1 MVNRTS
7 DPRDADQ
14 PLLSIIIPAFNEA
27 ERLPS
32 TLQRIMDFV
41 RTRNAVIEVVV
52 VDNGSSDGTRDIVS
66 DFAARYPAVRYLF
79 EGVRGKGAAVRTG
92 MMDGRGMYLLIC
104 DADLAVPIAEVDNFL
119 QELGDYD
126 IVIGSRE
133 AEGAKRFGEPF
144 HRHLMGRI
152 FNFIV
157 RTLLLP
163 GLHDTQC
170 GFKCFRR
177 IAARDLFSL
186 STIDGWSFDAE
197 ILYIARQR
205 HYRIA
210 ELPVT
215 WYYGER
221 SKINPARD
229 TWLMLKEVFRIRDNG
244 RKGLYRT

>member
-1 MVNRTS
+1 MKIS
-7 DPRDADQ
+7 DSCDTGQ

-41 RTRNAVIEVVV
+41 TAQDASIEVVV
-52 VDNGSSDGTRDIVS
+52 VDNASDDGTSDIVS
-66 DFAARYPAVRYLF
+66 SFASRFPVVRYIY

-92 MMDGRGMYLLIC
+92 MMEGRGTYLLIC
-104 DADLAVPIAEVDNFL
+104 DADLAVPIEEMDKFL
-119 QELGDYD
+119 VQLRESD

-133 AEGAKRFGEPF
+133 AQGAKRHGEPF
-144 HRHLMGRI
+144 HRHLMGRV

-157 RTLLLP
+157 RALLLP
-163 GLHDTQC
+163 GFHDTQC

-177 IAARDLFSL
+177 DVARDLFSRN
-186 STIDGWSFDAE
+186 SIDGWSFDAE
-197 ILYIARQR
+197 ILYMARQKN
-205 HYRIA
+205 YRIA

-221 SKINPARD
+221 SKINPKRD
-229 TWLMLKEVFRIRDNG
+229 TVIMLKEVIAIR
-244 RKGLYRT
+244 RKWKR